1 MRDGLGGSTAV
12 YANLRSP
19 EQERSDS
26 YRDFIRSANHR
37 PVLPDVWRTVVDS
50 LATNVA
56 VLDERGVVV
65 AVNQGWSRFGVQNGG
80 EPSLV
85 GVGSDYFAVCDAAA
99 AQEPFAV
106 AAVSALREIVAGER
120 DAFVSEY
127 RCDSPDRQ
135 RWFAMRATP
144 CLGGGPGR
152 VVVMHTDITL
162 RRQAEQQVRSQAA
175 ILGELDAAVIAMDV
189 DGRVTEWNAGAER
202 LYGWTRLEMLGERS
216 RDRLLPASGADEAD
230 KRWAQLESTGRWQGD
245 LEGLHRDGSSVMV
258 NSRIQA
264 LDGDDGVREGY
275 VAVTT
280 DISDRLTA
288 QSRMRDAADYL
299 RAVTDSVADGL
310 FVLDR
315 EGRVTYANDAAASL
329 LGWSRDQLLGSVM
342 HELTHYRHADGTPYP
357 IADCPIVRACNEDVL
372 ARVDDDVFIRY
383 DGKALPVAYT
393 ASPFHTDAGV
403 DGAVIVFRDI
413 SEEKARQRRIRQTAR
428 DYRWAERVRFA
439 LEEPSAA
446 MRLDLFAQP
455 IVHIASGSTAAEELL
470 LRMHRDGELI
480 APAKFLPAATRH
492 GLMPPIDRWVL
503 GEAMRLA
510 SPGRPVALN
519 LSSLAFT
526 DFELLAEIENR
537 LDSTGLD
544 PGLLTFEVTETS
556 VIEDHDAAS
565 RFLTRLR
572 ELGCRIA
579 LDDFGTGFSGFTYLK
594 RLPVDYLKIDR
605 EFVRDLA
612 NNASSHHVVEAVVS
626 LAQLFGHQT
635 VAEGVEDQETLAILE
650 DLGVDYAQGYLLGR
664 PAPAEGPHRIGQR
677 GVAA

>member
-1 MRDGLGGSTAV
+1 MRDARDAGSAAYPYT
-12 YANLRSP
+12 RSP
-19 EQERSDS
+19 EPERTDRP
-26 YRDFIRSANHR
+26 RDFILSTNRQS
-37 PVLPDVWRTVVDS
+37 VLPDVWRTVVDS

-56 VLDERGVVV
+56 VLNERGVIV
-65 AVNQGWSRFGVQNGG
+65 AVNAGWSRFGEANGG
-80 EPSLV
+80 ESSRV
-85 GVGSDYFAVCDAAA
+85 GVGGDYFAVCDAAA

-106 AAVSALREIVAGER
+106 AAVSALREIAAGQR

-127 RCDSPDRQ
+127 RCDSPDQQ

-144 CLGGGPGR
+144 YLGGGPGR
-152 VVVMHTDITL
+152 VVVMHTDITQ

-189 DGRVTEWNAGAER
+189 DGRVTEWNSGAER
-202 LYGWTRLEMLGERS
+202 LYGWTRLEMLGQRS
-216 RDRLLPASGADEAD
+216 RDRLVPASGAHEAD
-230 KRWAQLESTGRWQGD
+230 KRWAKLEITGRWNGD
-245 LEGLHRDGSSVMV
+245 LEGLCRDGSSVMV
-258 NSRIQA
+258 NLRIQA
-264 LDGDDGVREGY
+264 LDGGDGVREGY

-280 DISDRLTA
+280 DISDRLAA

-310 FVLDR
+310 FALDR

-342 HELTHYRHADGTPYP
+342 HELTHYRHADGAPYP
-357 IADCPIVRACNEDVL
+357 IGECPIVRACNEDVL
-372 ARVDDDVFIRY
+372 ARVDDDVFVCY

-403 DGAVIVFRDI
+403 NGAVVVFRDI
-413 SEEKARQRRIRQTAR
+413 TEEKARQRRIRQTAR

-455 IVHIASGSTAAEELL
+455 IIHLASGSTRAEELL

-492 GLMPPIDRWVL
+492 GLMPQIDRWVL
-503 GEAMRLA
+503 GEAIRLA

-526 DFELLAEIENR
+526 DFELLAEIEHR
-537 LDSTGLD
+537 LDSAALD
-544 PGLLTFEVTETS
+544 PALLTFEVTETS

-605 EFVRDLA
+605 EFVRDLVT
-612 NNASSHHVVEAVVS
+612 NASSHHVVEAVVS
-626 LAQLFGHQT
+626 LAQLFGHET
-635 VAEGVEDQETLAILE
+635 IAEGVEDQETLAILE
-650 DLGVDYAQGYLLGR
+650 GLGVDYAQGFLLGR
-664 PAPAEGPHRIGQR
+664 PAPAEGPHQTGQK
-677 GVAA
+677 GAAA